1 MAISYIQITQD
12 NIFPASSNVGKAVVG
27 VNTSSQIAIT
37 NNNGTTVPL
46 TGSLPPYT
54 ASYNVYTA
62 KLTTEYPGTFVNTS
76 SGPTTE
82 GVIYRI
88 IDASDGDFSNIGS
101 PDNNVDT
108 LFVSTGGTPTS
119 YGSAIL
125 VQNTG
130 VPAAIVQENTL
141 GFLPLWEQIDAG
153 VFGFTFPFAVDLTK
167 VVTTISSNSTNNIKS
182 FLATDALGYNVV
194 LVVNDVNDS
203 TGTLNQTSIEIRQYL

>member
-62 KLTTEYPGTFVNTS
+62 KLTNEYPGSASTITVI
-76 SGPTTE
+76 PTIL
-82 GVIYRI
+82 GVIYLI
-88 IDASDGDFSNIGS
+88 HGASDGDFSNVGA
-101 PDNNVDT
+101 PNNNDGT
-108 LFVSTGGTPTS
+108 FFVSTGGTPTS
-119 YGSAIL
+119 YGSATL
-125 VQNTG
+125 VRYTQL
-130 VPAAIVQENTL
+130 PAAIVQENTL
-141 GFLPLWEQIDAG
+141 GFLPLWEQVEEG